1 MSGKTGLSSIIYL
14 SIIYPSIIYRLL
26 VIIKIN

>member
-1 MSGKTGLSSIIYL
+1 MSGTTGLSSIIYL